1 MKVLG
6 LDVIKD
12 ATDRHPNAASVF
24 HRWCLEAESAAW
36 ATPQDI
42 KNRYASV
49 SFLDNN
55 RVVFNIGGNRYRLVV
70 MVKYAHGAM
79 VVIMAGSHAEY
90 DAWNRSRK

>member
-1 MKVLG
+1 MRVIG
-6 LDVIKD
+6 LDIIHG
-12 ATDRHPNAASVF
+12 ASARHPNAASAF
-24 HRWCLEAESAAW
+24 HRWCQEAESAAW

-42 KNRYASV
+42 KNRYGSV

-70 MVKYAHGAM
+70 MVQYAHGAM
-79 VVIMAGSHAEY
+79 AVIMAGSHAEY